1 MYFLS
6 LHFCLY
12 MIITIIIEEEEAED
26 MIITYISFDT
36 IPMEGHH

>member
-12 MIITIIIEEEEAED
+12 MIITIIIEEEEEEEAED
-26 MIITYISFDT
+26 SL
-36 IPMEGHH
+36 